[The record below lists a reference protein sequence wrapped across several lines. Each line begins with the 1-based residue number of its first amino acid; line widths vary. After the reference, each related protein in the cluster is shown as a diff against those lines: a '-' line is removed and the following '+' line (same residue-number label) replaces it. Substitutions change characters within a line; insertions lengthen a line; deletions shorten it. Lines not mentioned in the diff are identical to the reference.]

1 MVSKRAEPTDWV
13 KHCKSFL
20 KNCDTGGTA
29 EQKDYTGRRG
39 LSWNTFRVH
48 LSKYR
53 KSDTYKRSLAQ
64 TQSTARL
71 LKSKGSKK
79 TGASAQSP
87 SDNQAKNAD
96 GENPLGAH
104 VAKRV
109 PKTKKHVVKKDDGLY
124 KFKKGHSASLV
135 HGKYSKILFLSPEY
149 QELAQMSLRDQK
161 SLLGQQY
168 ALISVTTVS
177 TENTL
182 IERYKNNDPIKKKVM
197 GSDGTVTD
205 VELTFNEAMADVA
218 VTGAMP
224 MNEILKTMT
233 TTESKLAAIEQ
244 AEYQQPAYT
253 PADIVFHTA
262 SIMELRDTD
271 SLSAK
276 DTCNRFMLMG
286 LVPPSTL
293 VREFEKEL
301 NNTVPPPPPDTGITG
316 EEVRD
321 IKKKQNVKRA
331 KAKQDLEARRVE
343 NEKMYAGFT
352 GVGDENVT
360 TREPVT
366 IDGESENA

>member
-1 MVSKRAEPTDWV
+1 MVSKKAEPTDWV

-20 KNCDTGGTA
+20 KNCDTGGAA
-29 EQKDYTGRRG
+29 EQKAYTGRRG

-48 LSKYR
+48 LSKYK
-53 KSDTYKRSLAQ
+53 KSETYKRSLAQ
-64 TQSTARL
+64 TQSAARL
-71 LKSKGSKK
+71 VKSKTSKK
-79 TGASAQSP
+79 TGTSAQSP
-87 SDNQAKNAD
+87 SENRAKNA
-96 GENPLGAH
+96 GETIPVGAH

-109 PKTKKHVVKKDDGLY
+109 PKTKKHVVQKEDGLY
-124 KFKKGHSASLV
+124 KFAKGHSASLV

-149 QELAQMSLRDQK
+149 EELAQMSLRDQK

-168 ALISVTTVS
+168 ALIGVTAVS
-177 TENTL
+177 TENQL
-182 IERYKNNDPIKKKVM
+182 MDRYKNNDPITKKVM
-197 GSDGTVTD
+197 DSTGKVTD
-205 VELTFNEAMADVA
+205 VELTFNEAMAEIA
-218 VTGAMP
+218 IASAMP

-244 AEYQQPAYT
+244 AEYQQAAYT
-253 PADIVFHTA
+253 PAEIVFHTA
-262 SIMELRDTD
+262 EIMAYRDEE

-301 NNTVPPPPPDTGITG
+301 NNTKPQPPADAGITG
-316 EEVRD
+316 AEVRAIKTSQD
-321 IKKKQNVKRA
+321 IKRA
-331 KAKQDLEARRVE
+331 KAATELNERRIA